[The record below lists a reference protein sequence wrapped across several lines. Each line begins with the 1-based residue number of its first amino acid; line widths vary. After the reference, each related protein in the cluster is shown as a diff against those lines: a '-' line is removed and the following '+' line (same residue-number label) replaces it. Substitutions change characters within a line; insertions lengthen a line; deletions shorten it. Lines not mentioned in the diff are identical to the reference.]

1 LKYCFRHQIIYI
13 KYRILWKD
21 CQQNKMTQFEVQVDQ
36 YKADGNKAVCFKLV
50 RSTKD
55 LTNPEIDFHPDMCH
69 QVFGDSETIF
79 GYKNL
84 SIKIY
89 FAACSLTIY
98 LAVEYAEKINKA
110 ISGGVEADD
119 IMAALTKDL
128 IPPGHLTNIDQFASR
143 VSSDNEFK
151 PFGVLKQAYTTED
164 DGRHFEI
171 YQPTMDTPGFREF
184 HSRLQIFLIFFV
196 DAASFIDADDD
207 RWSFLVLYEK
217 FKDDSGEWRH
227 AVAGYMTAYRYYAY
241 PDRVRPRISQFI
253 VLPPYQR
260 RGHGCRLLEAFYSES
275 LADPA
280 VLDITV
286 EDPVDTFQRLRDFV
300 DCRRLLF
307 EAPELFANPVAL
319 ANGFTETMATVA
331 RERLRLNKR
340 QARRCY
346 EILWLRCTNRSDPSA
361 WRNYRLTVKSRLNQP
376 FRKSG
381 RELAK
386 AAAALESD
394 ELQAVLG
401 DLSRQQRIGHLAE
414 AFDQLVSDYGQVL
427 DRLASV
433 AITAGARN
441 GAVAENGAAEA
452 CPVDC
457 R

>member
-128 IPPGHLTNIDQFASR
+128 IPPGYLTNIDQFASR

-241 PDRVRPRISQFI
+241 PT
-253 VLPPYQR
+253 
-260 RGHGCRLLEAFYSES
+260 GC
-275 LADPA
+275 DPA
-280 VLDITV
+280 SASSSSCRPTSAAATAVACWRHSTPSLWPTR
-286 EDPVDTFQRLRDFV
+286 PSWTSPLRIRSTRFN
-300 DCRRLLF
+300 DCATLS
-307 EAPELFANPVAL
+307 
-319 ANGFTETMATVA
+319 TVA
-331 RERLRLNKR
+331 
-340 QARRCY
+340 ACYSRR
-346 EILWLRCTNRSDPSA
+346 
-361 WRNYRLTVKSRLNQP
+361 RNYSL
-376 FRKSG
+376 
-381 RELAK
+381 
-386 AAAALESD
+386 
-394 ELQAVLG
+394 
-401 DLSRQQRIGHLAE
+401 I
-414 AFDQLVSDYGQVL
+414 QL
-427 DRLASV
+427 R
-433 AITAGARN
+433 
-441 GAVAENGAAEA
+441 
-452 CPVDC
+452 
-457 R
+457 